1 MNNLK
6 DTLTTILA
14 FILLIAGAINTYL
27 QSLNGGEINWFQLLI
42 AVVAATIAYLT
53 GKTATGKKKSDV
65 ELSNQKELN
74 LK

>member
-42 AVVAATIAYLT
+42 AVVAATLDYLN